1 MLGIWKPSRLVSHWV
16 TTPALPNR
24 MIQLYAPRKGG
35 HMRERMMMTC
45 QKVLPAMLKRVI
57 RYAMGTPMRMLV
69 MVGTKLTFRLLPRA

>member
-1 MLGIWKPSRLVSHWV
+1 MLGIWKPNRPDSHWV

-45 QKVLPAMLKRVI
+45 QKALR
-57 RYAMGTPMRMLV
+57 
-69 MVGTKLTFRLLPRA
+69 PRC